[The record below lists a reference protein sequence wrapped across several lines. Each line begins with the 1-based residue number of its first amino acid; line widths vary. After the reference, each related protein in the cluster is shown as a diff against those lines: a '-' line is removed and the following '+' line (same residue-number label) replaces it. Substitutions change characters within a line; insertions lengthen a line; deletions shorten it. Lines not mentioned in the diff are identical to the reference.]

1 MLSHED
7 GRGKTRDESSE
18 ETYHLGFVMKLG
30 GKIKEAIS
38 KRKWKIRIKN
48 WMLFLILVPL
58 LMVDAT
64 LLRHDHIRMAELRDA
79 VLNADAE
86 LGVAESEEQAEVSE
100 ANLAQALIDLKEFVF
115 RNVVINIVDDNGIQR
130 ITFGTGPFYL
140 EHQYI
145 RAANKALREAEARL
159 SGDGNPNGNIYGQA
173 GEVCRAAAIN
183 NGWTWDSAEFINC
196 MLSEIAKYP
205 SAEEIHDTVIA
216 ALPSTELYR
225 RNYASPV
232 WAPTLTG
239 FLLLITLIIVVVIIV
254 RIIIWIVLRLALI
267 FV

>member
-1 MLSHED
+1 
-7 GRGKTRDESSE
+7 
-18 ETYHLGFVMKLG
+18 MKLG
-30 GKIKEAIS
+30 GKIKELVR
-38 KRKWKIRIKN
+38 KRKWKIKVRN
-48 WMLFLILVPL
+48 WMLFLL
-58 LMVDAT
+58 LAALLAVDAT
-64 LLRHDHIRMAELRDA
+64 LLRHDHIHMTELRDA
-79 VLNADAE
+79 VLNADVVLGAAE
-86 LGVAESEEQAEVSE
+86 NEEQAAESETKLGE
-100 ANLAQALIDLKEFVF
+100 ALTNLREFVF
-115 RNVVINIVDDNGIQR
+115 SNIVINIVDDNGAQR

-159 SGDGNPNGNIYGQA
+159 TGDGNPNGNIYGQA
-173 GEVCRAAAIN
+173 GEVCKAAAIQ
-183 NGWTWDSAEFINC
+183 NGWNWDSAGYINC
-196 MLSEIAKYP
+196 MLDEIAKYP
-205 SAEEIHDTVIA
+205 SAGEIQDKIIA

-239 FLLLITLIIVVVIIV
+239 FLLLITLIIIVVIIV